1 MTGQQWS
8 DMTVVAVMG
17 LFMAAVL
24 VVAIIQERGNEI
36 RRAREA
42 DQPRNLPPS
51 GVSWID
57 GRDELRAGR

>member
-1 MTGQQWS
+1 MTAQQWS
-8 DMTVVAVMG
+8 DMSAVAVMS

-24 VVAIIQERGNEI
+24 VVAIFTERGNEI

-42 DQPRNLPPS
+42 DALRNLQPT

-57 GRDELRAGR
+57 GRDELRPGR